1 MTQPANH
8 PDIQLTQA
16 ERDLIA
22 RTTLDVID
30 ITFTPPTTQLSYEVK
45 RPLEALLTGLVQRVV
60 RELYFPTKG
69 D

>member
-30 ITFTPPTTQLSYEVK
+30 ITFEPPTVQ
-45 RPLEALLTGLVQRVV
+45 PLEALLTGLVQRVV
-60 RELYFPTKG
+60 RELYYPTKG